1 MPWQDRLTDC
11 TYTSPSGAVFT
22 LEYENVKRSQKKKTT
37 AFEFVSSNDV
47 YIQDNGVGAKAF
59 PLVVYF
65 SGEDHDTQA
74 NEFFEA
80 LAERGAGEL
89 QHPIYGL
96 RIVNSTDKIEQVDNL
111 KSGANQSAFTITFIE
126 TITDLY
132 PSAQLNADEANKKAS
147 YNFDAAKAEE
157 FSKGVKLESV
167 AEEQSLIEQISD
179 KVGSVEE
186 AMAPLVDGVAETE
199 RFANDLTNSITN
211 GIDVLIGTPLTLASQ
226 CTQLV
231 KTGANTAT
239 LIGDKL
245 EAYGDLLNDIVSPD
259 KTTTTPTYNNVG
271 ANTVQVQ
278 DLFAA
283 SEVSAIALSIAN
295 EDFETREEA
304 LSAVESLQES
314 FFNYLEWKDRNTAAV
329 GIEDEGESY
338 EALLDQFTKAVL
350 STINSAIG
358 LQRMRNV
365 ILDRD
370 MLVLDFAYKHFGTTE
385 SAAVE
390 KVISMNNL
398 DNEEI
403 WTIPKGRLM
412 RYLVD

>member
-96 RIVNSTDKIEQVDNL
+96 RTVNVTDKVEQVDNL

-132 PSAQLNADEANKKAS
+132 PSAQENADEANKKAGDD
-147 YNFDAAKAEE
+147 FDAAKAEE
-157 FSKGVKLESV
+157 FEQSVRLETV
-167 AEEQSLIEQISD
+167 AEEQSLIEQIND
-179 KVGSVEE
+179 KVGAVNE
-186 AMAPLVDGVAETE
+186 AMNPLVNGQAEAE

-211 GIDVLIGTPLTLASQ
+211 GIDVLIGTPTTLASQ

-231 KTGANTAT
+231 KTGANAFS

-245 EAYGDLLNDIVSPD
+245 EAYGDLLDDIVSPD

-271 ANTVQVQ
+271 ANTVHVQ

-304 LSAVESLQES
+304 EEAIKKYKES
-314 FFNYLEWKDRNTAAV
+314 NCA
-329 GIEDEGESY
+329 
-338 EALLDQFTKAVL
+338 
-350 STINSAIG
+350 
-358 LQRMRNV
+358 
-365 ILDRD
+365 
-370 MLVLDFAYKHFGTTE
+370 
-385 SAAVE
+385 
-390 KVISMNNL
+390 
-398 DNEEI
+398 
-403 WTIPKGRLM
+403 
-412 RYLVD
+412 